1 MPCRCIRSSS
11 KKTARLRKSI
21 SKRLLITGLGGT
33 LAPVLAEAARRAG
46 WEIAGWNRQQIPPEK
61 EAIAQAWLRDTA
73 PDAIAHLATGSVEWA
88 RQLAAYTAVS
98 QVPFVFTST
107 AMVFHHEPDGP
118 HAIEDKRTAE
128 DDYGKQKIACE
139 DAVLTA
145 NVHSAV
151 VRIGWQIRADARG
164 NNMLAH
170 LDQWQQREG
179 RIAASGAWK
188 PACSF
193 MDDTADALIGIVNA
207 GERGVIHLD
216 SNASEGHTFDHIVH
230 AMRRTFQRDHWVVEA
245 NESYRHDQR
254 LQGGAARMPS
264 LSSRLQTL

>member
-1 MPCRCIRSSS
+1 
-11 KKTARLRKSI
+11 LN
-21 SKRLLITGLGGT
+21 GT
-33 LAPVLAEAARRAG
+33 LAPVFAEAVRRAG
-46 WEIAGWNRQQIPPEK
+46 WYVVAWNRQQIPPDN
-61 EAIAQAWLRDTA
+61 EAIAQAWLRETA
-73 PDAIAHLATGSVEWA
+73 PHAIAHLATGSVEWA
-88 RQLAAYTAVS
+88 RQLAAYAAVS

-118 HAIEDKRTAE
+118 HAIDDKRTAE

-139 DAVLTA
+139 DAVLAA
-145 NVHSAV
+145 NANAAV
-151 VRIGWQIRADARG
+151 VRIGWQIHHDARG

-179 RIAASGAWK
+179 RIAASRLWR

-193 MDDTADALIGIVNA
+193 MEDTADALVGIVSA

-216 SNASEGHTFDHIVH
+216 SNASEGHTFDHIVQ
-230 AMRRTFQRDHWVVEA
+230 ALRRAFRRDDWVVEA
-245 NESYRHDQR
+245 NDGYRHDQR